1 MPQRILIVDDSG
13 TARMLIK
20 RCIEIAGYAD
30 ADFVESK
37 HGEEAL
43 VQLEAEKP
51 DLVVTDLNMPVMDGM
66 ELLRRIRSREELADV
81 PVIVVTST
89 GNEAREDELLREGA
103 TAILPKPVS
112 PAVVAD
118 TMDKLFG
125 E

>member
-1 MPQRILIVDDSG
+1 
-13 TARMLIK
+13 MLIK

-30 ADFVESK
+30 ADFFESK

-43 VQLEAEKP
+43 AQLEAETP

-66 ELLRRIRSREELADV
+66 ELLRKIRSKDELADV

-89 GNEAREDELLREGA
+89 GNEAREDELRREGA

-112 PAVVAD
+112 PAVVAE
-118 TMDKLFG
+118 TMDQLFG